1 MSNEKQKSWKH
12 GVAGC
17 TAGLASVLILHP
29 LDVIKTRLQVQDGV
43 QGILPAYRGTVHALK
58 SILADEGWRS
68 LYNGLTP
75 ALIGAGVSWG
85 LYFAAYNQ
93 AKVRW
98 QRVGGHGQLSP
109 VQHLLAAAEGGAVV
123 CLITNPIWV
132 VKTRL
137 QLQRGSALKAAGV
150 ARAGASAGAS
160 KVQVP
165 MVQYTGF
172 MDGVRRIT
180 QEEGV
185 RGLYRGLGPSLLMV
199 SHGAIQFMVYEE
211 LKRQLSAGS
220 SPNETRVLTAVE
232 ITLVGA
238 ASKLFATISTYPFS
252 VIRARLQQ
260 RQQAGRAVFLQ
271 Q

>member
-1 MSNEKQKSWKH
+1 
-12 GVAGC
+12 
-17 TAGLASVLILHP
+17 
-29 LDVIKTRLQVQDGV
+29 
-43 QGILPAYRGTVHALK
+43 
-58 SILADEGWRS
+58 
-68 LYNGLTP
+68 
-75 ALIGAGVSWG
+75 
-85 LYFAAYNQ
+85 
-93 AKVRW
+93 
-98 QRVGGHGQLSP
+98 
-109 VQHLLAAAEGGAVV
+109 V

-199 SHGAIQFMVYEE
+199 SKSLIPVLPVMAFIDSQIKGCGGASRER
-211 LKRQLSAGS
+211 K
-220 SPNETRVLTAVE
+220 
-232 ITLVGA
+232 
-238 ASKLFATISTYPFS
+238 
-252 VIRARLQQ
+252 
-260 RQQAGRAVFLQ
+260 
-271 Q
+271 